1 MVRALAL
8 QDWPTSDRVAWD
20 VACQPTV
27 RLRRGGRAAHM
38 RPETQRDL
46 ARHYSYFLRY
56 LSGTRRLGPAA
67 SAGSQVTPEAVEG
80 FIAFAR
86 PRWSGA
92 TLFHSVFKLR
102 RIAEIL

>member
-20 VACQPTV
+20 AACEPTV

-46 ARHYSYFLRY
+46 ARRYGYFLHY
-56 LSGTRRLGPAA
+56 LVTTGKLDPAA
-67 SAGSQVTPEAVEG
+67 SAGTQLTPEAVEG

-86 PRWSGA
+86 QHWSSV
-92 TLFHSVFKLR
+92 TLAQSVFKLR
-102 RIAEIL
+102 RVAEI